1 MGASGLCGRDVSVE
15 DAAVIRWL
23 ARIPR
28 TDGFARR
35 MATVYAPFFL
45 FGGIQMPYVPAWL
58 QARGLDPRKIGIV
71 PAAPMLIRIVAV
83 PLAAAATLGAAGYA
97 VMAFAGGFMAIL
109 AAYAAISVLSSPVRP
124 LPDADGLRGLE
135 VRGVAYGEVR
145 LWGSPAFILAN
156 MAGRHPAA
164 PTGRS
169 SSGLGARPAAMAAV
183 VPVGL
188 VTAVAA
194 LRRWRAS
201 YPT

>member
-23 ARIPR
+23 VRIPR

-35 MATVYAPFFL
+35 MASVYAAFFCL
-45 FGGIQMPYVPAWL
+45 AVFKCLICRRGSRRA
-58 QARGLDPRKIGIV
+58 GLDPRKIGIV

-135 VRGVAYGEVR
+135 VGGVA
-145 LWGSPAFILAN
+145 
-156 MAGRHPAA
+156 
-164 PTGRS
+164 
-169 SSGLGARPAAMAAV
+169 
-183 VPVGL
+183 
-188 VTAVAA
+188 
-194 LRRWRAS
+194 
-201 YPT
+201 

>member
-1 MGASGLCGRDVSVE
+1 MAGQDTPHRRIRTPHGERLC
-15 DAAVIRWL
+15 
-23 ARIPR
+23 RIL
-28 TDGFARR
+28 
-35 MATVYAPFFL
+35 L
-45 FGGIQMPYVPAWL
+45 FGGIQMPYLPAWL
-58 QARGLDPRKIGIV
+58 QARRARPEEDRHRAGGAYAHSHRCR
-71 PAAPMLIRIVAV
+71 AARRCGD
-83 PLAAAATLGAAGYA
+83 TLGAAGYA
-97 VMAFAGGFMAIL
+97 VMAFAGGFMAIF

-135 VRGVAYGEVR
+135 VRGVAYGQVR

-169 SSGLGARPAAMAAV
+169 SSGLGARPAVMLAV
-183 VPVGL
+183 APVGL

>member
-1 MGASGLCGRDVSVE
+1 V
-15 DAAVIRWL
+15 
-23 ARIPR
+23 P
-28 TDGFARR
+28 FA
-35 MATVYAPFFL
+35 
-45 FGGIQMPYVPAWL
+45 
-58 QARGLDPRKIGIV
+58 
-71 PAAPMLIRIVAV
+71 
-83 PLAAAATLGAAGYA
+83 LAAAATLSAAGYA
-97 VMAFAGGFMAIL
+97 VMGFAGGFIAIL
-109 AAYAAISVLSSPVRP
+109 AASPVQP

-135 VRGVAYGEVR
+135 VRGVAYGQVR

-169 SSGLGARPAAMAAV
+169 SSGLGARPAVMLAV
-183 VPVGL
+183 APVGL